1 MNKEYKIKL
10 DLNKKIYNKKMTFN
24 QFDENVNDFYI
35 EVTKNNEVVKDLDKS
50 IVILVTIKP
59 NGTVEAQFI
68 EAKDGQ
74 IYADLKPSMCDLVG
88 NYQAKA
94 MIALGGEIV
103 TTDTINY
110 SVNADK
116 IISKLNEDIVTDE
129 RFTILSDILTR
140 LSTIEL
146 NEENRKDNFDK
157 IKSEF
162 ASMKGEFNSLVTT
175 RTDAKVDEI
184 IVPIVDDKVNLHT
197 KKVVD
202 ELTDRVVKVDTK
214 IEEVNTFIS
223 SKDALI
229 SNTVSNANTRVD
241 SAIAKIPPKS
251 ELVGSQGPKGDKGDV
266 GATGPIG
273 PQGPTGPRGIQGVK
287 GDTPSITHLETSI
300 NNKIK
305 EVDTRFN
312 VLTSKQQQDSE
323 VIEARLGCS
332 SLKEKI
338 ESLEKTPQ
346 IIYEIIEG

>member
-10 DLNKKIYNKKMTFN
+10 DLNKRLYNRKMAFN

-35 EVTKNNEVVKDLDKS
+35 EITKNKEVIKDLDKS
-50 IVILVTIKP
+50 IVTLVAIKP
-59 NGTVEAQFI
+59 SGEVEAQFI
-68 EAKDGQ
+68 EANEGV
-74 IYADLKPSMCDLVG
+74 IYADLKGSMCDEIG
-88 NYQAKA
+88 NYTAKA
-94 MIALGGEIV
+94 IIVLENEIV

-184 IVPIVDDKVNLHT
+184 IVPIVDDKVKLHT

-251 ELVGSQGPKGDKGDV
+251 ELVGPQGPKGDKGDV

-305 EVDTRFN
+305 EVDNRFN
-312 VLTSKQQQDSE
+312 ALTSKQQQDSE

-338 ESLEKTPQ
+338 ESLEKSPQ
-346 IIYEIIEG
+346 IIYETIEG